1 MEIVCM
7 DFLKLEVSKG
17 GYQYVL
23 VITDHFTRYAQ
34 AIPTKNMTA
43 RTTAE
48 AFFKNYV
55 VHYGLPERIHS
66 DQGANFESRL
76 VKELCDITGIKKSRT
91 TPYHPQGNGQCERF
105 NRTLINML
113 GTLEKDKKTDW
124 KSYIGPIVHAYNSTK
139 HDTTGFT
146 PFQLMFGR
154 QPKLP
159 VDLAFG
165 IDSDR
170 EPKIMT
176 KYVEDLR
183 QKLKKSYQLAS
194 SAAEKS
200 QGKQKQAY
208 DIRVKGAILHKD
220 DRVLVKILAFDGTHK
235 LQDKWE
241 EDPYVILDQPNT
253 ELPVYVVRKEN
264 GHGRKRT
271 LHRNHLLPI
280 GSINEELVE
289 ENTTHQMPVPLPRRS
304 KRKPASPKKKTAPVE
319 VSTDSN
325 TESEDESMVYVVVEE
340 PPQDVQQDI
349 QPDGVIQADDETAS
363 VEEEATVPGNADD
376 DQDRT
381 EEQSELEEDA
391 SLPEESGG
399 SEHETSLEDQV
410 HDLAT
415 DALHDVTDDDSTEY
429 ENIDD
434 EEEKDDDTPEPQQR
448 RSTRTKTSTATT
460 KYKDFVVPP
469 VSKSAQPE
477 WMVRADYLRTA
488 ASSGMF
494 INMADDVSRAMLKLI
509 TKTDD

>member
-1 MEIVCM
+1 MNDSTIRYWIDKVSKQLLTTTLLKINLYYQPLRSQQYSDHCITIWTHQGRDRTTTLVKDRFFWYGMTRDIEQWIQRCPRCIWRKTPTNDRAPLTSIRTTQPMEIVCM

-48 AFFKNYV
+48 AFFKNFV

-76 VKELCDITGIKKSRT
+76 VKDLCDITGIKKSRT

-113 GTLEKDKKTDW
+113 GTLEKDKKADW

-170 EPKIMT
+170 DPKSMT

-183 QKLKKSYQLAS
+183 QKLKTSYELAS
-194 SAAEKS
+194 SAAVKS
-200 QGKQKQAY
+200 QGKKMVMEENE
-208 DIRVKGAILHKD
+208 R
-220 DRVLVKILAFDGTHK
+220 FTGTIYY
-235 LQDKWE
+235 LF
-241 EDPYVILDQPNT
+241 
-253 ELPVYVVRKEN
+253 
-264 GHGRKRT
+264 
-271 LHRNHLLPI
+271 

-289 ENTTHQMPVPLPRRS
+289 ENTTHQIPVPLPRRS
-304 KRKPASPKKKTAPVE
+304 KRKPASPKKKPAPVE

-340 PPQDVQQDI
+340 PQQEVQQDI
-349 QPDGVIQADDETAS
+349 QPDDVIQADDEIAS

-381 EEQSELEEDA
+381 EEHSELEEDA

-399 SEHETSLEDQV
+399 SEHETSLDDQV

-415 DALHDVTDDDSTEY
+415 DALHDVTDDDSTED

-434 EEEKDDDTPEPQQR
+434 DEE
-448 RSTRTKTSTATT
+448 
-460 KYKDFVVPP
+460 
-469 VSKSAQPE
+469 
-477 WMVRADYLRTA
+477 
-488 ASSGMF
+488 
-494 INMADDVSRAMLKLI
+494 NSR
-509 TKTDD
+509 